1 MVQASVRRAAPGD
14 VPTVVPL
21 FDAYRQFYDMPSDLP
36 RANAYLQVRL
46 RLGESVIFLAED
58 ETKQAIGFC
67 QLYFSFCSVFTARIC
82 ILNDLFVTPAARGSG
97 AGKALLGEAERHAAE
112 AGSVRIV
119 LQTARTNVQA
129 QSLYESVGWM
139 QNTVFFNYG
148 KRLAVTGS

>member
-1 MVQASVRRAAPGD
+1 MVQASVRRAVLND
-14 VPTVVPL
+14 VPSVAPL
-21 FDAYRQFYDMPSDLP
+21 FDAYRQFYEMPPDLS
-36 RANAYLQVRL
+36 RASEYLEARL

-58 ETKQAIGFC
+58 ETKQAIGSC
-67 QLYFSFCSVFTARIC
+67 QLYFSFCSVFNARIC

-97 AGKALLGEAERHAAE
+97 AGRALLAEAERHAAE

-129 QSLYESVGWM
+129 QSLYESAGWA
-139 QNTVFFNYG
+139 QNTVFFGYG

>member
-1 MVQASVRRAAPGD
+1 MVQASVRIADQRD
-14 VPTVVPL
+14 VPSVAPL
-21 FDAYRQFYDMPSDLP
+21 FDAYRQFYEMPSDLP
-36 RANAYLQVRL
+36 RASEYLEARL

-82 ILNDLFVTPAARGSG
+82 ILNDLFVTHAARGSG
-97 AGKALLGEAERHAAE
+97 AGRALLAEAERHAAE

-129 QSLYESVGWM
+129 QSLYESAGWA
-139 QNTVFFNYG
+139 QNSVFLNYG
-148 KRLAVTGS
+148 KRLAATGS